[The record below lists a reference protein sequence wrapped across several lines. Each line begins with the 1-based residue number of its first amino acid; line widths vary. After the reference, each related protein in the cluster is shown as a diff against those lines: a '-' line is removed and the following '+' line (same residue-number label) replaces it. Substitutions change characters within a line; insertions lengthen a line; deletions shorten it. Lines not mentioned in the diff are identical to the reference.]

1 LIPEDKVEKKL
12 PEPKVDEESF
22 VATPHNP
29 KGDDPLVV
37 VAEDDPK
44 SRELML
50 AMLSSKGY
58 HAIGVERGDQV
69 IKISRNSNHLPSP
82 LI

>member
-1 LIPEDKVEKKL
+1 
-12 PEPKVDEESF
+12 
-22 VATPHNP
+22 
-29 KGDDPLVV
+29 